1 MIPPNV
7 LAGAWQARSNANEQ
21 STKKGPPKAGT
32 RGLLVGLVLGFT
44 NSSLHR
50 PRKFLDYPSGGGGH
64 GRHCRFSWRQSN
76 CTPALLIT
84 SFVYPISDAIRQ
96 LSRNNNLSRFV
107 QH

>member
-50 PRKFLDYPSGGGGH
+50 PRKFLDYPPEAEDMDDIVAFPGDS
-64 GRHCRFSWRQSN
+64 RTARQPSLLLVLSIRFGS
-76 CTPALLIT
+76 
-84 SFVYPISDAIRQ
+84 
-96 LSRNNNLSRFV
+96 SRLP
-107 QH
+107 